1 MYLIIIY
8 EINMKIRKIISYIY
22 KINRDKMYII

>member
-22 KINRDKMYII
+22 KINRDKIYII